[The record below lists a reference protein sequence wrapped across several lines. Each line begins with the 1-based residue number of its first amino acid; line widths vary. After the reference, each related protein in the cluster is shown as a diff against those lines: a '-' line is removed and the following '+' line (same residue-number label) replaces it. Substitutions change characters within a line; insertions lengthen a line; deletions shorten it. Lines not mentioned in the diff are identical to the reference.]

1 LRVCRPK
8 ALLMRS
14 AARPADTFEISRND
28 LLKWSELFEPPT
40 DEELALYDPPGLVRP
55 YPM

>member
-1 LRVCRPK
+1 
-8 ALLMRS
+8 MRS